1 MEVIVFTFFNAVATV
16 DVPTA
21 SNNDVSFVETQTVT
35 FCMTIKSS
43 FRFERINKVDRD
55 RFLALANFIFC
66 LPLEIPRDFAFIPSI
81 LKARAK
87 MVLLPSIQRNGHT
100 LEFLL
105 HKLKRVLPP
114 CKA

>member
-21 SNNDVSFVETQTVT
+21 SNNDVNFVETQTVT

-43 FRFERINKVDRD
+43 FRYERINKVDRD

-87 MVLLPSIQRNGHT
+87 MAGVVNKFLLILLPSIQRNGHT
-100 LEFLL
+100 
-105 HKLKRVLPP
+105 
-114 CKA
+114 